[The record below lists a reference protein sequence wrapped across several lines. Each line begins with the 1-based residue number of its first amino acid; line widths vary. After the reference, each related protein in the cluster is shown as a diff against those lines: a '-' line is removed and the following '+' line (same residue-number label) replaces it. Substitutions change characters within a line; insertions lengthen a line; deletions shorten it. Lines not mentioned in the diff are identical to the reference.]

1 VRACAGWAGCG
12 YCGRGTE
19 TSICEERTA
28 GQWRLSWQKA
38 RDEAQRLVD
47 RMQYR
52 NADIAGKIM
61 TIEPV
66 MVACAHEQG
75 EFRAMVA
82 QAVARILRSRGAIV
96 EQLKRE

>member
-1 VRACAGWAGCG
+1 
-12 YCGRGTE
+12 
-19 TSICEERTA
+19 
-28 GQWRLSWQKA
+28 
-38 RDEAQRLVD
+38 
-47 RMQYR
+47 MQYR